1 MSAKQAISDKLQG
14 SVATYLRCGGIV
26 NNQMKKGL
34 LLSLE
39 WKKFFKSV
47 NIWQSY
53 KQESGCIV
61 HFARLATTA
70 LKDEES
76 ERDNHVVACNFAK
89 YSQV

>member
-39 WKKFFKSV
+39 WKKNLKSV

-53 KQESGCIV
+53 KQESDCLM
-61 HFARLATTA
+61 HLCTWPT
-70 LKDEES
+70 
-76 ERDNHVVACNFAK
+76 HC
-89 YSQV
+89 